1 MGHPFEDVRILDHFS
16 RTHLD
21 GDQSAARPSRR
32 LEHWKLDPAQQPAR
46 HNDGICQAFGAKQER
61 RPGRAADMATEH
73 FRCSLLGFKTE
84 GDPAM
89 CTNLLGMLA
98 DAKLPLTIA
107 DKALIDR
114 LRMLDAMGY
123 VKAFIPAVHVDCDNC
138 ARQEP
143 AIALEVTPRGR
154 KALSDE
160 QSLEAA
166 QVQRPAQML
175 PQGEP
180 SRGAHLAWWHGGRRL
195 RSGT

>member
-1 MGHPFEDVRILDHFS
+1 
-16 RTHLD
+16 
-21 GDQSAARPSRR
+21 
-32 LEHWKLDPAQQPAR
+32 
-46 HNDGICQAFGAKQER
+46 
-61 RPGRAADMATEH
+61 
-73 FRCSLLGFKTE
+73 
-84 GDPAM
+84 M
-89 CTNLLGMLA
+89 CMNLLGMLA
-98 DAKLPLTIA
+98 DAKLPLTIT

-138 ARQEP
+138 ARQDP

-175 PQGEP
+175 PQGERRAAP
-180 SRGAHLAWWHGGRRL
+180 IWPGGTAAGDFDPALDERQWTARASRSPLDSAQGICRV
-195 RSGT
+195 

>member
-1 MGHPFEDVRILDHFS
+1 
-16 RTHLD
+16 
-21 GDQSAARPSRR
+21 
-32 LEHWKLDPAQQPAR
+32 
-46 HNDGICQAFGAKQER
+46 
-61 RPGRAADMATEH
+61 MATEH

-89 CTNLLGMLA
+89 YMKLLGMLA
-98 DAKLPLTIA
+98 GAKLPLTIA

-114 LRMLDAMGY
+114 LRVLDAMGY

-138 ARQEP
+138 ARQDP

-160 QSLEAA
+160 KNPEAT
-166 QVQRPAQML
+166 QVQRPARM

-195 RSGT
+195 RSDA